1 MAPPN
6 PSSKYKKIEF
16 RGPKSLRDGLD
27 RVAYEQSAPGD
38 TVNRSD
44 VLREAAREYIRKH
57 DRNPGKLHPGER
69 GSLDPDFEETWEEEE
84 KEAEPDEERMEL

>member
-6 PSSKYKKIEF
+6 PSSKYEKIEF
-16 RGPKSLRDGLD
+16 RGPESLRDGLD
-27 RVAYEQSAPGD
+27 RVAYEQSSPGN

-57 DRNPGKLHPGER
+57 DRNPGELHPDER
-69 GSLDPDFEETWEEEE
+69 GSLDADFESLWGSEEN
-84 KEAEPDEERMEL
+84 EAEPDGGQLEL